1 MKINNVLIFI
11 LLITLF
17 VFFMRMYKEGMKMDS
32 IDYNKEVAQ
41 KNDITDKITKLET
54 KINNKDY
61 SIYNTETAA
70 IAKQQSILLI
80 IIGIL
85 ALVVFLFTIKYV
97 IS

>member
-17 VFFMRMYKEGMKMDS
+17 IFFMRMYKEGMDNAL
-32 IDYNKEVAQ
+32 YNAEVHQ
-41 KNDITDKITKLET
+41 KNKVTSDIEDLVT

-61 SIYNTETAA
+61 SIYVTETSAMA
-70 IAKQQSILLI
+70 RQQWNLFI
-80 IIGIL
+80 IIGII

>member
-17 VFFMRMYKEGMKMDS
+17 IFFMRMYKEGMTMDS

-41 KNDITDKITKLET
+41 KNAVTDKITGLVT

-70 IAKQQSILLI
+70 MAKQQSNLFI

>member
-17 VFFMRMYKEGMKMDS
+17 IFFMRMYKEGMDNAH
-32 IDYNKEVAQ
+32 YNAEVDQ
-41 KNDITDKITKLET
+41 KNAVTDKITDLVT

-70 IAKQQSILLI
+70 MAKQQFNLFI

>member
-17 VFFMRMYKEGMKMDS
+17 IFFMRMYKEGMTMDS

-41 KNDITDKITKLET
+41 KNAVTDKITGLVT

-70 IAKQQSILLI
+70 IAKQQSNLFI

>member
-1 MKINNVLIFI
+1 
-11 LLITLF
+11 
-17 VFFMRMYKEGMKMDS
+17 MRMYKEGMDNAH
-32 IDYNKEVAQ
+32 YNAEVDQ
-41 KNDITDKITKLET
+41 KNAVTDKITDLVT

-70 IAKQQSILLI
+70 MAKQQFNLFI